1 MRASTRLTVARP
13 GRRALIMAL
22 ITASIALAACGEKEE
37 PERAA
42 TPAQSSS
49 ASTDSASDEIPG
61 GAVGADAQV
70 IDEWSR
76 ALSTGDITG
85 AAEFFAI
92 PSVAENGPTLI
103 EIESQADARRFNSS
117 LPCGAELVRAE
128 TEGDFTVATFR
139 LTDRPGGD
147 CGAGA
152 GSTAQTSF
160 VIEASKIAEWR
171 RVGPG
176 SGADEEAPGTSI

>member
-1 MRASTRLTVARP
+1 MLASARLTAARP
-13 GRRALIMAL
+13 ASALVAAL

-42 TPAQSSS
+42 APAQSGSE
-49 ASTDSASDEIPG
+49 STGSASDEIPG
-61 GAVGADAQV
+61 GADAAEAQV

-76 ALSTGDITG
+76 ALATGDVDG

-139 LTDRPGGD
+139 LIERPGGD
-147 CGAGA
+147 CGAGV
-152 GSTAQTSF
+152 GGTAQTSF
-160 VIEASKIAEWR
+160 VIEGSKIAEWR
-171 RVGPG
+171 RVGAG
-176 SGADEEAPGTSI
+176 SGAPEEVPGSTI